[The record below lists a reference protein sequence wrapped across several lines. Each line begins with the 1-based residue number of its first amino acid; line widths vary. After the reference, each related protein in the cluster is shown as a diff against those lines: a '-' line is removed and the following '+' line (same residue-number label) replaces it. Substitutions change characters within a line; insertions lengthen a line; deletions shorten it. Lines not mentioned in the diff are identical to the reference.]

1 MVAANGLGES
11 AKPVLVRAFP
21 FYYGWVV
28 LLVGAVG
35 MIMTSPG
42 QTYTVSIFIEH
53 FISDLGISRSLV
65 SSLYTVGTLIG
76 GFLLP
81 WMGRLV
87 DRRGVRRT
95 MTAVAVLF
103 GMACA
108 FMGTVRGAVMLAIGF
123 TLIRWLGQ
131 GSLWLVSANAI
142 NRWWVRRRGTVMGM
156 AGVLAAILGLGGYPW
171 AVDRMIPALGWRWT
185 YAVLGLATLGILVP
199 MAWWLLRDR
208 PEDVGLLPD
217 GAARTRDAG
226 ERELTEENWTLPE
239 AVRTP
244 AFWILSLGSSS
255 IAMLTTGL
263 LFHIVSIFADHA
275 LSSSAAA
282 AAFAPIAVATAVLT
296 LLGGALM
303 DRVPAK
309 LMMALALGFQAA
321 SLLLARSLDGPALAV
336 AFGVTLGATQ
346 GLSRSVS
353 GVVWAKYFGRQN
365 LGSIAGLSQ
374 TIGVLGAAL
383 GPLPLGIARDVLG
396 SYDAALLSCSI
407 LPALLCIAALFVRR
421 PRRRRG
427 FASQAAAD

>member
-1 MVAANGLGES
+1 MAANGTGES
-11 AKPVLVRAFP
+11 AKPLLVRAFP

-103 GMACA
+103 ALACI

-123 TLIRWLGQ
+123 ALIRWLGQ

-142 NRWWVRRRGTVMGM
+142 NRWWVNRRGTVMGV

-171 AVDRMIPALGWRWT
+171 AVDRLIPVVGWRWT
-185 YAVLGLATLGILVP
+185 YAILGLATLGILVP

-217 GAARTRDAG
+217 GVASPRGAG
-226 ERELTEENWTLPE
+226 RRELTEENWPLSE
-239 AVRTP
+239 AIRTP
-244 AFWILSLGSSS
+244 AFWILSLGSAS

-275 LSSSAAA
+275 LSPSAAA

-296 LLGGALM
+296 LLGGTLI
-303 DRVPAK
+303 DRVPPK
-309 LMMALALGFQAA
+309 FMMALALGLQAA
-321 SLLLARSLDGPALAV
+321 ALVLARSLHGPALAMV
-336 AFGVTLGATQ
+336 FGVALGATQ

-353 GVVWAKYFGRQN
+353 GVVWAKYFGRCH

-396 SYDAALLSCSI
+396 SYDAALLTCSV
-407 LPALLCIAALFVRR
+407 LPVLLGMAALFVPR
-421 PRRRRG
+421 PRRRTQTAG
-427 FASQAAAD
+427 SAVAD